1 MLLSTVLYSLVPIAG
16 ITILI
21 IVLYW
26 MFRKHRRYTYEHM
39 SIPTTEPSPID
50 PPSPAVGMRPLQLLE
65 IKARGRFG
73 AVWKAQMLN
82 EYVAVK
88 VFPLQ
93 DKQSWITEQEMYSIP
108 QMKHEN
114 VLQFIA
120 TEKRGEGLNQE
131 LWLISE
137 FHPRGSMCDFLKANL
152 ITWTE
157 LCKIAETMAKGLAFL
172 HEDLPPTT
180 MAQAKPAI
188 AHRDF
193 KSKNVLLKNDL
204 SACIADFGLACKF
217 EAGKSP
223 RRHTR
228 SGRLKTFSTVVTLF
242 SPSSFTIQRCYFQVL
257 SGFQVVLMNFF

>member
-1 MLLSTVLYSLVPIAG
+1 M
-16 ITILI
+16 
-21 IVLYW
+21 
-26 MFRKHRRYTYEHM
+26 
-39 SIPTTEPSPID
+39 D

-73 AVWKAQMLN
+73 AVWKAQMLT

-93 DKQSWITEQEMYSIP
+93 DKNSWITEQEMYSIP

-114 VLQFIA
+114 ILQFIA
-120 TEKRGEGLNQE
+120 TEKRGEGLDQE

-137 FHPRGSMCDFLKANL
+137 FHPRGSLCDFLKANL
-152 ITWTE
+152 ISWNE
-157 LCKIAETMAKGLAFL
+157 LCKIAETMARGLAFL

-180 MAQAKPAI
+180 MYAAKPAI

-223 RRHTR
+223 GDTHGQVSNSGQCICFVLVVSDNIHINWLSIHTISSFNCYGVDQSKR
-228 SGRLKTFSTVVTLF
+228 YIFTQSCLSWCLF
-242 SPSSFTIQRCYFQVL
+242 SIFKVK
-257 SGFQVVLMNFF
+257 G

>member
-1 MLLSTVLYSLVPIAG
+1 MSFSGQKPAVYDYPHQNPILVTTVLYSLVPIAA
-16 ITILI
+16 ITVLVIT
-21 IVLYW
+21 LYW
-26 MFRKHRRYTYEHM
+26 MFRRHRRYTSLI
-39 SIPTTEPSPID
+39 SIPTNEPSPVD
-50 PPSPAVGMRPLQLLE
+50 PPTPISGMRPLQLLE

-93 DKQSWITEQEMYSIP
+93 DKNSWITEKDMYTIP

-114 VLQFIA
+114 VLQFIS
-120 TEKRGEGLNQE
+120 TEKRGEGMDQE
-131 LWLISE
+131 LWLITE
-137 FHPRGSMCDFLKANL
+137 FHPRGSMCDFLKAN
-152 ITWTE
+152 IINWSE
-157 LCKIAETMAKGLAFL
+157 LCKIAETMARGLAFL

-180 MAQAKPAI
+180 MYAAKPAI

-217 EAGKSP
+217 EAGTSP
-223 RRHTR
+223 GDTH
-228 SGRLKTFSTVVTLF
+228 G
-242 SPSSFTIQRCYFQVL
+242 QV
-257 SGFQVVLMNFF
+257 SVL